1 MGWWCDS
8 TALLKEAY
16 VGEPSRPF
24 FPLTAEF
31 AAGSNNSTV
40 AMTNTTV
47 VIPDTQ
53 HMDDDVAYYVCSS
66 KVRSEVCAPIA
77 VPKLV
82 GGGVPGSKDEV
93 EGSGPAPGVIGII
106 DVEAWDAHHF
116 SPAHIDVILHTCAE
130 LGRHTLF
137 IGPLQ

>member
-1 MGWWCDS
+1 M
-8 TALLKEAY
+8 KEAY

-24 FPLTAEF
+24 FPLTETF

-53 HMDDDVAYYVCSS
+53 HMGDGVAYYVCSS

-77 VPKLV
+77 VPALE
-82 GGGVPGSKDEV
+82 GGGVPGSKDAV
-93 EGSGPAPGVIGII
+93 AGSGSAAGVVGII

-116 SPAHIDVILHTCAE
+116 SATHVDVILHTCAA
-130 LGRHTLF
+130 LGRHNLF
-137 IGPLQ
+137 VDALK